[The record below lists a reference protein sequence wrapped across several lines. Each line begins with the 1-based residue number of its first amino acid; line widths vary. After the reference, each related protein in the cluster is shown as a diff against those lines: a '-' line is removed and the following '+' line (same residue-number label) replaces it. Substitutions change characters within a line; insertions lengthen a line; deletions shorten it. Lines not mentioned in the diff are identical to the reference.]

1 MCCAL
6 SLSSAWLFVTQ
17 WTLAHLTSL
26 SMGILQ
32 SRILKWV
39 VMPSSRGS
47 SQLRDLTQVSC
58 ILGRFFTIWA
68 TRKAQELEWITYS
81 FSRGSSQP
89 RNWFEVS
96 SITGRFLPAELSE
109 IIKRLFLFKNVTVL
123 FRNVF
128 FYVLCDWLYLSYS

>member
-1 MCCAL
+1 MCCVL
-6 SLSSAWLFVTQ
+6 SLSSARLFVIP
-17 WTLAHLTSL
+17 WTSTHLTPL

-32 SRILKWV
+32 ARILKWV

-68 TRKAQELEWITYS
+68 TREAQELEWVAYS

-89 RNWFEVS
+89 RNWTEVS

-123 FRNVF
+123 FRNF
-128 FYVLCDWLYLSYS
+128 FYVLCDW